1 MIGTWTPKVGKN
13 NDRKHI
19 EGHDS
24 TYFGGCRFI
33 VNDQTPCYGDFL
45 TATQVP
51 AADPNSLRP
60 VFPDNSRISYKK
72 VNSRNNSNCTYSN
85 NDNYSCFFYL
95 LLLLVTTCS

>member
-1 MIGTWTPKVGKN
+1 MITRRAGLDWNLEGNCCDRYLDPKSRQN
-13 NDRKHI
+13 NDPKHI
-19 EGHDS
+19 KGHDP

-72 VNSRNNSNCTYSN
+72 DS
-85 NDNYSCFFYL
+85 
-95 LLLLVTTCS
+95 